1 MTDQDVNKQL
11 EKLRRTLTKEL
22 RESVNDIRLNSLYQQ
37 LLMQHVF
44 DRPEPLAAMTSWS
57 IAPEFAW
64 WLYQHVTTIKPG
76 KILELGSGTSTL
88 VIAAALKKLGAGRF
102 LSIEHD
108 HAYFEKT
115 QALLQVCELQNH
127 VELIYAPL
135 EKWDHDGLTYQWYDL
150 PFDMIDH
157 MIGHKQLDLLLVDGP
172 PAATNYHARFP
183 AMVRLKDY
191 CSDSTIILLDD
202 AGREEEQQILVRWQA
217 LMGAQSFSQMLSNV
231 RHGPAFFYLA
241 KNLIQLS
248 NFDEDSVDAMS
259 ELIGQEVEQLIVTSL
274 LDSPISNKRELVEPL
289 LDMFYRLRERSL
301 HALRLKYAAVNERC
315 LLLEAELGALKNKTD
330 QVMDENT
337 KACAK
342 TLEKEEQVAS
352 LENVKQ
358 ELLAQIEGLSQQKQD
373 QYKAASL
380 LESKLADALT
390 RALEAEHGLSQLS
403 GEHNEQLNILETL
416 KCKITD
422 IQAANNQA
430 NARESLLLEKQQALQ
445 EQLDLSNQLVDESQ
459 IRQIDLES
467 RLTQLAE
474 REAGLVKELAFVEQQ
489 AELKI
494 QAAKEFI
501 VSSMQPQLDGLK
513 RVSEQQRQQ
522 LEKTK
527 KRRDVAIAER
537 DALKKQTAEL
547 AKRYKLVYK
556 SLVYQLGMAF
566 YRQSRTM
573 VSWAKMPLAI
583 SRVTRRHAASGNPDV
598 VEYQEPRLQLVKVPI
613 ESRAIKEPA
622 EAMHFDINR
631 CSDGLKKVVKGV
643 KSSTAIWVASQI
655 ADEQGYNAALQFAEK
670 HVDRNHSHTLGLM
683 RANAVLDDEKEWLK
697 NINDFLGVFSLAPVS
712 LSKTSTSRFMRLQVV
727 SKLPF
732 VEGPLITV
740 IMPAFNAEQTLQHAV
755 NSVLAQTWRSIQLI
769 IVDDCSNDNTLSIAM
784 ALAEKD
790 SRIVVLHNPV
800 NVGPYVSKNLA
811 LRIARG
817 DYITGHDADDW
828 AHPERLARHMQAI
841 LSESSPPKASLS
853 GMIRV
858 NEFGAVTRFSKL
870 GPNTQDGVLSAAFIS
885 CFFEKKFLLEVLGG
899 WEEVKFAGDSE
910 LIKRAEK
917 VLGCL
922 LPRYNF
928 VGMIC
933 LDRDGSLTND
943 PDHGHSPVIG
953 VSESR
958 QNFRKIFT
966 AWHEKST
973 TKDLFL
979 PFPQA
984 KRILDLPESIRVPV
998 DFISTVLE
1006 HNYRSYGSKNIECDI
1021 CIVTD
1026 LRFPGGNASSTLDEI
1041 KYFQSKGMSLVL
1053 IHCPSPV
1060 SCGKSISDRY
1070 SSLTSIVDHFYSVN
1084 KVSARF
1090 LIVRHPAVI
1099 CSSAFEVLSLKLNA
1113 QSAAIVVNNSIVRPD
1128 GSAVYSLD
1136 LLNDRLSCLDASS
1149 IRVYPLSPSIREELI
1164 DGLAPGFIADEDWS
1178 PTFSATQFEFSPKSV
1193 IAPPYAIGRH
1203 GRDGREKWVET
1214 KEYMELVYP
1223 DHELFS
1229 IRILGGASNAYK
1241 VLGYMPSNWDVI
1253 PFGQV
1258 SPQDYLKTID
1268 FFVYFPHTDLNE
1280 AFGRTIIEAVFI
1292 GVPCILPFKFEGLFG
1307 SLAFYCEPKDVRS
1320 LVMRLAASPKHRLL
1334 FVTAVRDIAV
1344 TNYETSVLARR
1355 IEGGGQDS
1363 NHKVNLDSHLLDY
1376 KKWVET
1382 GEGHDFE

>member
-64 WLYQHVTTIKPG
+64 WLYQHVTTVKPG
-76 KILELGSGTSTL
+76 KIMELGSGTSTL
-88 VIAAALKKLGAGRF
+88 VIAAALKKMGAGRF
-102 LSIEHD
+102 ISIEHD

-115 QALLQVCELQNH
+115 QALLQVCDLQNH

-135 EKWDHDGLTYQWYDL
+135 EKWEHDGLSYQWYDL

-157 MIGHKQLDLLLVDGP
+157 MIGRNQLDLLLVDGP
-172 PAATNYHARFP
+172 PAATNYHARYP

-217 LMGAQSFSQMLSNV
+217 LMGAQSSSQMLSNV

-241 KNLIQLS
+241 KNLTQLS
-248 NFDEDSVDAMS
+248 NLNENFVDAMS
-259 ELIGQEVEQLIVTSL
+259 ELIGQDVEQLIEASL
-274 LDSPISNKRELVEPL
+274 LDSSVSNKRELVDPL

-301 HALRLKYAAVNERC
+301 HALRLKYAAANERC
-315 LLLEAELGALKNKTD
+315 LLLEGELDALKVKND
-330 QVMDENT
+330 QVVAENT
-337 KACAK
+337 KACAEI
-342 TLEKEEQVAS
+342 LEKEKKIAS
-352 LENVKQ
+352 LETVRQ
-358 ELLAQIEGLSQQKQD
+358 ELLAQIEGLSQQQQD
-373 QYKAASL
+373 QSQRASL
-380 LESKLADALT
+380 LDSELAVALT
-390 RALEAEHGLSQLS
+390 RALEAERGFSQLS
-403 GEHNEQLNILETL
+403 VEHSEQLSILETL
-416 KCKITD
+416 KCKVTD
-422 IQAANNQA
+422 IQAVNDQA
-430 NARESLLLEKQQALQ
+430 NVRESLLLEKQQALQ
-445 EQLDLSNQLVDESQ
+445 KQLDLANQAIDESQ

-467 RLTQLAE
+467 RLTLLAE
-474 REAGLVKELAFVEQQ
+474 READLIKELASVEQQ

-513 RVSEQQRQQ
+513 RINEQQQQQ
-522 LEKTK
+522 LVKTQK
-527 KRRDVAIAER
+527 QRDAVIAER
-537 DALKKQTAEL
+537 DALKNQVAEL

-583 SRVTRRHAASGNPDV
+583 SRVTRRHAVSGNPDI
-598 VEYQEPRLQLVKVPI
+598 VEYQAPRLQLVKEPAKSRGVKKPI
-613 ESRAIKEPA
+613 EGT
-622 EAMHFDINR
+622 HFDINS
-631 CSDGLKKVVKGV
+631 CSDGLKKIVKGV
-643 KSSTAIWVASQI
+643 KSSSALWAASQI
-655 ADEQGYNAALQFAEK
+655 ADELGYKAALQFAEK
-670 HVDRNHSHTLGLM
+670 HVDKNHSPALGLM
-683 RANAVLDDEKEWLK
+683 HANAVLDDEKEWLK
-697 NINDFLGVFSLAPVS
+697 NINAYLGVFSSASVS
-712 LSKTSTSRFMRLQVV
+712 LANTSGSRFLRLKVTE
-727 SKLPF
+727 KLPF
-732 VEGPLITV
+732 VDGALITV

-769 IVDDCSNDNTLSIAM
+769 IVNDCSTDNTLNIAM

-790 SRIVVLHNPV
+790 SRIEVLHNPV

-828 AHPERLARHMQAI
+828 AHPERLARHMQTI
-841 LSESSPPKASLS
+841 LAEASPPKASLS

-885 CFFEKKFLLEVLGG
+885 CFFERKFLLEVLGG

-910 LIKRAEK
+910 LIKRAERI
-917 VLGCL
+917 LGCL

-943 PDHGHSPVIG
+943 PDHGHSPAIG
-953 VSESR
+953 VSVSR
-958 QNFRKIFT
+958 RNFRGIFT

-979 PFPQA
+979 PFPQV
-984 KRILDLPESIRVPV
+984 KRVLDLPESIRVPV
-998 DFISTVLE
+998 DLISTALD
-1006 HNYRSYGSKNIECDI
+1006 HHYRSYGSKNIECDI

-1041 KYFQSKGMSLVL
+1041 KFFQSKGMSLLL

-1070 SSLTSIVDHFYSVN
+1070 SSLMSVVEYFYSVN

-1099 CSSAFEVLSLKLNA
+1099 CSSAFEVLSHKLNA
-1113 QSAAIVVNNSIVRPD
+1113 QSAVVVVNNSIARTD
-1128 GSAVYSLD
+1128 GSAVYSLE
-1136 LLNDRLSCLDASS
+1136 LLNDRLSGLDASS

-1203 GRDGREKWVET
+1203 GRDGREKWIET
-1214 KEYMELVYP
+1214 KEHMELVYP
-1223 DHELFS
+1223 DHELFI
-1229 IRILGGASNAYK
+1229 IRILGGATNAYK

-1258 SPQDYLKTID
+1258 APQDYLKTID
-1268 FFVYFPHTDLNE
+1268 FFVYFPHADLNE
-1280 AFGRTIIEAVFI
+1280 AFGRTIIEAVFV
-1292 GVPCILPFKFEGLFG
+1292 GVPCILPFKFKGLFG
-1307 SLAFYCEPKDVRS
+1307 SLAFYCEPENVRS

-1334 FVTAVRDIAV
+1334 FVTAARDIAV
-1344 TNYETSVLARR
+1344 TNYETSVISRR

-1363 NHKVNLDSHLLDY
+1363 NNKVNLDSHLLNY